1 MAVIIFV
8 HNLLYPFVESWHTY
22 PNALWGRAVR
32 AALRKN
38 GCRSVSVAACLWGFP
53 ALVRFFSPPPS
64 QVVTGRAGYESVYEE
79 S

>member
-22 PNALWGRAVR
+22 PNALWGRA
-32 AALRKN
+32 ALRKN
-38 GCRSVSVAACLWGFP
+38 GSRSVSVAACSWGNP
-53 ALVRFFSPPPS
+53 TLVRFFSPPPS
-64 QVVTGRAGYESVYEE
+64 QVVTGRAGYESAYEE

>member
-1 MAVIIFV
+1 MIIFV

-22 PNALWGRAVR
+22 PNALWGRAVSR
-32 AALRKN
+32 RPAEKWLSFCVR
-38 GCRSVSVAACLWGFP
+38 GSVFP

-64 QVVTGRAGYESVYEE
+64 QVVTGRAGYESAYEE